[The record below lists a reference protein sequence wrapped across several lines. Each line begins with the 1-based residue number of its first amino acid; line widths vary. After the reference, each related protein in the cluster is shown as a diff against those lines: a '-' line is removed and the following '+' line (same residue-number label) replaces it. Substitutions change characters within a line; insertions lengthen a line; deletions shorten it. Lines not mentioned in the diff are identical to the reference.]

1 MAAEIEDPRGDQ
13 GRGPRQEARSGV
25 AAAVARL
32 AASGALKLT
41 PPAVLSVL
49 SAGALIPLALAS
61 PGGVALAA
69 LGVTAGVG
77 TNILSEM
84 ISNAVDALRRRTGNG
99 APEPGQVETELAA
112 RIEQMLETDTARARR
127 LRVEIAQVLRD
138 IDAAGIALEVAI
150 DSGNRVLQTQLAVAF
165 DTLST
170 EFAEFSF
177 LLAGID
183 RAAGQI
189 QYSLHRQDAEH
200 RHDRERMR
208 EQSTQLMLIREELA
222 ALRRA
227 RLDAAGDEA
236 DGGVRWAHGSPYR
249 GLLAFQAD
257 HSHIFY
263 GREQATVGLVSR
275 LDERLSGPGVVLV
288 TGASGV
294 GKSSLLRAGLL
305 PAVAR
310 GLLPVPG
317 SQRWPRLLL
326 TPTRAPLDELAV
338 HLAALGGPDAVTVRR
353 ALAEDPRN
361 AHLMVRQAM
370 LTSAGLEQGRVVIV
384 VDQFEEVFTLADETG
399 QRQDFI
405 AALAAAATTPGP
417 DTGPAALVVI
427 GVRADFLDRCAAYPA
442 LAEAMSNGQFV
453 LGPMAR
459 PELLRVITGP
469 AAAAGLELETGL
481 ANAVLDELGAAARFG
496 DGAEEGYTA
505 GTLPLLS
512 QAMLAT
518 WENRE
523 GERLTIG
530 GYGRGGGVARAV
542 QVSADG
548 VYDALTSER
557 RLIARRL
564 FRRMTVVTRDGQLA
578 RRRIARAELY
588 DQGDHTGDVDA
599 VLEAFAA
606 RRLVVLGDVTA
617 EIAHDCLLQAWPR
630 LRGWLQ
636 EDQAGQ
642 VLYSQLLDDAEEW
655 NRNGKDPSFLYQGT
669 RLDAVQQ
676 AWSRWQGVPG
686 RYPPLHRL
694 AEEFLTAGGRAAA
707 QAQETASRRRRW
719 ARLGVAALTVLT
731 LIASVAAVAAIRSA
745 ETAAAQRRTAER
757 ERAQAL
763 SRQFAGESE
772 RVVDTDSVVAGRLA
786 ATAWAFSHT
795 AEARYAMINALM
807 SPNRGVLAGHT
818 SSVESVAFSPDG
830 RIVATAGTDKTARL
844 WDVATHEQI
853 GAPLPGH
860 GMIFSLA
867 FSPDGTT
874 LATGGGDDTAHL
886 WDLAT
891 REQVVLTGHTKPV
904 TSVAFS
910 PDGRTLATASTDKTV
925 RLWDVATREQIGAPL
940 TGHAGVVHS
949 VAFSPDGRTLATGSD
964 HIHLWDLAG
973 RRRIGAPLTTRGFVQ
988 TVAFSP
994 DGRTLATGGSDET
1007 VWLWDVATREQV
1019 VLARHTELIT
1029 SVAFS
1034 PDGRTLAIAG
1044 GDWTT
1049 RLWDVESREQ
1059 IGAALVGHRDIVR
1072 SVAFSPDGTSLVTAG
1087 SDNTARLW
1095 RAGRAQIGAPLTG
1108 HTDDVSSVAFSPDG
1122 LTLATASDDETARL
1136 WDVASRAQIG
1146 ASLIGRTHPATPMPF
1161 KHVKVAAFSPDGRT
1175 LATASADETARLWN
1189 VATREQIGSD
1199 LTGHSGFVMSVAF
1212 SPDGKR
1218 LITGGADATVR
1229 LWDVASRKQIGAPL
1243 TGHADTVH
1251 AVAFSPDGRT
1261 FATVGNDTTVRL
1273 WDVASRK
1280 QIGSDLTGHS
1290 SGAVSVA
1297 FSPDGKTL
1305 ATGGAD
1311 ETVRLWDLAARKQI
1325 GAPLTGHA
1333 DTVHSVAF
1341 SPDGGTL
1348 ATSSGDMT
1356 VRLWDVAVRKQI
1368 GAPLTGHTH
1377 AVHSV
1382 AFSPDGGTLATS
1394 SGDMTVRLW
1403 DVALPSDLVSATCAM
1418 AGRSL
1423 NRQEWDQYPSGEPY
1437 RRICP

>member
-1 MAAEIEDPRGDQ
+1 MAAEDEDPQDEE

-25 AAAVARL
+25 AAAVARQ

-99 APEPGQVETELAA
+99 APAPGQVETELAA

-138 IDAAGIALEVAI
+138 IDAAAIALEVAI
-150 DSGNRVLQTQLAVAF
+150 DSGNRVLQNQLAVAF

-183 RAAGQI
+183 QAAGQI

-222 ALRRA
+222 ALRHA

-236 DGGVRWAHGSPYR
+236 DGEARWVHGSPYR
-249 GLLAFQAD
+249 GLLAFQSD

-361 AHLMVRQAM
+361 APLMVRQAM
-370 LTSAGLEQGRVVIV
+370 LTSAGPEQGRVVIV

-405 AALAAAATTPGP
+405 AALTAAATPGP

-427 GVRADFLDRCAAYPA
+427 GVRADFLDRCAAYPS

-496 DGAEEGYTA
+496 DGAEDGYTA

-557 RLIARRL
+557 RMITRRL

-578 RRRIARAELY
+578 RRRIARAELH

-606 RRLVVLGDVTA
+606 RRLVVLGDATA

-642 VLYSQLLDDAEEW
+642 VLYSQLLDDADEW
-655 NRNGKDPSFLYQGT
+655 NRNGRDPSFLYQGT
-669 RLDAVQQ
+669 RLDAVQR
-676 AWSRWQGVPG
+676 AWSRWQGAPE
-686 RYPPLHRL
+686 RYPLPHRL

-707 QAQETASRRRRW
+707 QAQESATRRRRW
-719 ARLGVAALTVLT
+719 ARLGVVALTLLA
-731 LIASVAAVAAIRSA
+731 LIASATAVAAIRSA
-745 ETAAAQRRTAER
+745 EAAAAQRRTAER
-757 ERAQAL
+757 ERGQAL

-772 RVVDTDSVVAGRLA
+772 RVVDTDGVVAGRLA

-818 SSVESVAFSPDG
+818 SMVESAAFSPDG
-830 RIVATAGTDKTARL
+830 RILATAGTDETARL
-844 WDVATHEQI
+844 WNVATHEQI
-853 GAPLPGH
+853 GAPLTGH

-867 FSPDGTT
+867 FSPDGRL
-874 LATGGGDDTAHL
+874 LATGGGGDDTAQL

-891 REQVVLTGHTKPV
+891 REQFVLAGHTKPI

-910 PDGRTLATASTDKTV
+910 PDGRILATASTDETV
-925 RLWDVATREQIGAPL
+925 RLWDVASGKQIGAPL
-940 TGHAGVVHS
+940 TGHASVVHS
-949 VAFSPDGRTLATGSD
+949 VAFSPDGKTLAAGSD
-964 HIHLWDLAG
+964 HIHLWDIAD
-973 RRRIGAPLTTRGFVQ
+973 RKQIGAPLTTRGFVQ

-994 DGRTLATGGSDET
+994 DGTTLATGGSDET
-1007 VWLWDVATREQV
+1007 VRLWDVATRNQV
-1019 VLARHTELIT
+1019 ALARYTGHIT

-1034 PDGRTLAIAG
+1034 PDGRTLATAG
-1044 GDWTT
+1044 GDWTA
-1049 RLWDVESREQ
+1049 RLWDVASREQ

-1072 SVAFSPDGTSLVTAG
+1072 SVAFSPDGTTLVTAG

-1095 RAGRAQIGAPLTG
+1095 RADGAQIGAPLTG
-1108 HTDDVSSVAFSPDG
+1108 HTDAVSSVVFSPDG
-1122 LTLATASDDETARL
+1122 RTLATASDDETARL

-1146 ASLIGRTHPATPMPF
+1146 VPLIGRTDSVIPARF
-1161 KHVKVAAFSPDGRT
+1161 NDVKVAAFSPDGRT

-1189 VATREQIGSD
+1189 VATHEQIGGD

-1218 LITGGADATVR
+1218 LITVGADATVR

-1243 TGHADTVH
+1243 TGHGNAVH
-1251 AVAFSPDGRT
+1251 SVAFSPDGRT

-1273 WDVASRK
+1273 WDVAAGK
-1280 QIGSDLTGHS
+1280 QIGAPLTGHS
-1290 SGAVSVA
+1290 SGVMSVA
-1297 FSPDGKTL
+1297 FSPDGRTL

-1311 ETVRLWDLAARKQI
+1311 ETVRLWDVATRKQI
-1325 GAPLTGHA
+1325 GAPLTGH
-1333 DTVHSVAF
+1333 
-1341 SPDGGTL
+1341 GN
-1348 ATSSGDMT
+1348 
-1356 VRLWDVAVRKQI
+1356 
-1368 GAPLTGHTH
+1368 

-1382 AFSPDGGTLATS
+1382 AFSPDGRTLATS
-1394 SGDMTVRLW
+1394 G
-1403 DVALPSDLVSATCAM
+1403 
-1418 AGRSL
+1418 
-1423 NRQEWDQYPSGEPY
+1423 
-1437 RRICP
+1437 